1 MFRKRLAGLQD
12 EMAQAFLFLKTG
24 FHFFGERLPEAGKGE
39 GLVLDA
45 IDGAVE
51 LGVAHADDEQF
62 TGADF
67 PLHGRGRRAYPD
79 CGEPA

>member
-51 LGVAHADDEQF
+51 LGIAHADDEQF

-67 PLHGRGRRAYPD
+67 RCAGRGRRAYPD

>member
-1 MFRKRLAGLQD
+1 MFRKRPAGLQD

-51 LGVAHADDEQF
+51 LGIAHADDEVE
-62 TGADF
+62 
-67 PLHGRGRRAYPD
+67 HGEDEQKNDNA
-79 CGEPA
+79 